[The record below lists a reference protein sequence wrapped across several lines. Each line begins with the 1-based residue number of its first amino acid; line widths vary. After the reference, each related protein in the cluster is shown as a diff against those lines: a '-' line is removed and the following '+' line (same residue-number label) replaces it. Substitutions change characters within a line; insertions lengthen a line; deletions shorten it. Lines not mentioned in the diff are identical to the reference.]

1 MPWRSMFLTVATCFL
16 AGSTFVHWIADHN
29 TVWRN
34 PTTDEAA
41 RTAITYY
48 EILAGSSSPAARGDS
63 AMLENLWLV
72 IGLVAIV
79 LCGSRAANG
88 MLGIREDD
96 NESNGGYLFDGA
108 CTVLLLRVVFVQWS
122 EVYPAIN
129 SLLGTTG
136 KIASEGA
143 DFETAAETARGL
155 ASRNLSISVALTGV
169 ILLQAGRYYSE
180 RSYEKSR
187 LSDEQADLVAAARLA
202 QAVQDGNAP
211 TDSEYDSLTDDPAK
225 LPLKKRGRAQT
236 PYRELSEGEA
246 MEFKSGQ

>member
-48 EILAGSSSPAARGDS
+48 EILAGSSSSAARGDS
-63 AMLENLWLV
+63 AVLENLWLV
-72 IGLVAIV
+72 IGLVAIM
-79 LCGSRAANG
+79 LCGSRAVSA
-88 MLGIREDD
+88 MLGLREDD

-122 EVYPAIN
+122 EVYPSIN
-129 SLLGTTG
+129 SLLGSTSKVTNAG
-136 KIASEGA
+136 P
-143 DFETAAETARGL
+143 DFETAAQTVRGL

-187 LSDEQADLVAAARLA
+187 LSDERADAVARQA
-202 QAVQDGNAP
+202 QAATQDSTAPP

-246 MEFKSGQ
+246 MEFKSVQ